1 MNKVIFSLI
10 ATVLISF
17 NSTAQTTKESWL
29 KMIENHKVNIDRI
42 LNSEK
47 PKDVE
52 LNKFKE
58 NLFIGKSKL
67 SEKANSEISIL
78 NEPLKKYGREL
89 ASRLQ
94 MSDIDDSDM
103 ITLSLFPPDVTVG
116 NDDNLYYTTNGDIT
130 GDEIFNCALIAI
142 GADLLYSAG
151 GVSGGTKWTV
161 KAITKAVK
169 SIATRFLGPIGAGI
183 AVGTFGYCIY
193 QASQS

>member
-1 MNKVIFSLI
+1 MKKVIFGLI
-10 ATVLISF
+10 ATDLFSI
-17 NSTAQTTKESWL
+17 NSTGQTTKESWL
-29 KMIENHKVNIDRI
+29 KMVENQKVNIDRI

-47 PKDVE
+47 SKDID

-58 NLFIGKSKL
+58 SLFIGESKL
-67 SEKANSEISIL
+67 SEKSKSEINTL
-78 NEPLKKYGREL
+78 NEPLKRYGKEL
-89 ASRLQ
+89 ASKLQ
-94 MSDIDDSDM
+94 LTNLDDSDL
-103 ITLSLFPPDVTVG
+103 ITLSLFPPDVTIG
-116 NDDNLYYTTNGDIT
+116 NDDNFYYTTNGDIT

-183 AVGTFGYCIY
+183 AVGTFGYCLY